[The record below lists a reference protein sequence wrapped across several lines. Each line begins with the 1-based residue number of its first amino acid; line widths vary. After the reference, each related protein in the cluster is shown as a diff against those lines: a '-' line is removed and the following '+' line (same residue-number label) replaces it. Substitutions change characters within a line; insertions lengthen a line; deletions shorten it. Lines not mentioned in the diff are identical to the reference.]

1 SDFPVIQAVTIYQA
15 VLNMGI
21 NLLTDLAYKVA
32 DPRVVLK

>member
-1 SDFPVIQAVTIYQA
+1 VYLALLTMF
-15 VLNMGI
+15 I